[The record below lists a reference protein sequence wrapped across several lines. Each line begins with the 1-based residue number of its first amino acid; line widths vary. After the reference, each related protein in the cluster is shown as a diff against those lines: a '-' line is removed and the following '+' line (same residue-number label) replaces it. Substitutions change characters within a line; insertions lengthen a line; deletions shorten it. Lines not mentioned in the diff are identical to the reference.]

1 MTDVTTPFEM
11 TASADAFVP
20 PPPISIT
27 VGRVTYPEP
36 PFVIRMLA
44 TPPLVNVGTAVAPL
58 PASIEILI
66 GFAT

>member
-20 PPPISIT
+20 PPPISVT

-36 PFVIRMLA
+36 PSVIRILA
-44 TPPLVNVGTAVAPL
+44 TPPFVSVGTAVAPL
-58 PASIEILI
+58 PASIEISI
-66 GFAT
+66 VGAT